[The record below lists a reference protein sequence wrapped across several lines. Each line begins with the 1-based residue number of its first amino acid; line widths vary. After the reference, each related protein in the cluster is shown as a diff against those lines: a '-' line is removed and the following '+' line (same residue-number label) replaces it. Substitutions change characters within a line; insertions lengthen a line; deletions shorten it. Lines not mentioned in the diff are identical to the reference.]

1 MYNSSLAVL
10 FLILLSFTV
19 QNILE
24 RKKALAGYR
33 AYDEDEELAVALG
46 HERSVLSKYDDEIDK
61 DAAARS
67 RGFRIGDD
75 AALRAER
82 AREALVGCKL
92 NGWFSSRICSSIFDL
107 GDKSLNK
114 LFRFLSVGKKFNSK
128 KYCSKF

>member
-1 MYNSSLAVL
+1 MYNSSLVVFFFVIVL
-10 FLILLSFTV
+10 LFTV

-82 AREALVGCKL
+82 AREALVGSKL
-92 NGWFSSRICSSIFDL
+92 NDWFFSRIPAYQ
-107 GDKSLNK
+107 
-114 LFRFLSVGKKFNSK
+114 FLIWATNR
-128 KYCSKF
+128 